1 MKKELVT
8 LTPLLTELFDIAFLS
23 IKKPSKSR
31 CGDHLSIEFLDN
43 ESTLI
48 AMVCDGVGSRSAD
61 YLASEMVC
69 SNWSNYFKKTQGTI
83 PERIKKAT
91 LAVNEDLL
99 TVEDAKKGLMTT
111 QTLVVYDISNQHI
124 YIQNVGDSRTYI
136 QRKSELIQATEDDAK
151 SIVVK
156 DRSGK
161 PLKTKDGFVLTAM
174 GINNAI
180 GQVGVKLNVKTILP
194 DDAKLV
200 RGFVLVSDGFYSCPD
215 FEQDALNILCT
226 TNMQEA
232 LNVVMKKNL
241 DHQQDDMTAVF
252 IRQKTEN
259 LLNDKNIFTFLKE
272 SSQEEIF
279 NEYNSV
285 EIAKYILAELEA
297 NLKDPKND
305 NTAMDLL
312 HVIDKLSI
320 DFGRKKYIQL
330 YDLFKENNVR
340 NDDVARALIQK
351 IRSSKNP

>member
-1 MKKELVT
+1 MKTNEH
-8 LTPLLTELFDIAFLS
+8 FDIAFSS

-31 CGDHLSIEFLDN
+31 CGDHISIEFLEN

-69 SNWSNYFKKTQGTI
+69 SNWSSCFKEVQGTI

-99 TVEDAKKGLMTT
+99 SVEDAKKGLMTT

-180 GQVGVKLNVKTILP
+180 GQVGIKLNVKTILP
-194 DDAKLV
+194 EETKLV
-200 RGFVLVSDGFYSCPD
+200 RGFVLVSDGFYSCSD
-215 FEQDALNILCT
+215 FDQDVQHILSASNMQDALD
-226 TNMQEA
+226 E
-232 LNVVMKKNL
+232 VMRKNL
-241 DHQQDDMTAVF
+241 DYQQDDMTAVF
-252 IRQKTEN
+252 IRQKTES
-259 LLNDKNIFTFLKE
+259 LLNDKNVFTFLIE
-272 SSQEEIF
+272 NSQEEIF
-279 NEYNSV
+279 NEYTSV
-285 EIAKYILAELEA
+285 EIGKYILAELET
-297 NLKDPKND
+297 NLENMQND
-305 NTAMDLL
+305 NIVMDLL
-312 HVIDKLSI
+312 HIIDKLSL
-320 DFGRKKYIQL
+320 DFGRKKYVQL
-330 YDLFKENNVR
+330 YDLYKENKVR
-340 NDDVARALIQK
+340 NDDVARELIQK
-351 IRSSKNP
+351 LRSSKNP